1 MFAAVQKRIN
11 GSRSRPFA
19 KNVLIILSMVFM
31 IFFIVLSMKGI
42 VAYADDDEIK
52 DYSWARRAKSFMTY
66 YNQGTVPDSSGKVG
80 GIGLLRNFDGS
91 DFFVIPGNTGVFVA
105 YDDGVEDGISGWITT
120 KISMASY
127 SHGYEQYFSIPT
139 GTIEAGQKGSNFYH
153 GVYVYTRYGRTLAA
167 MGFDTTAGDS
177 NFSMGRALSGA
188 PIIITYMLSVAVPSL
203 FHIVIEVLR
212 ALNPFSLFF
221 STITYDKIG
230 DKGTFTF
237 GSSTGTFTNTNADN
251 NGALSDVADALRSL
265 YTAVQDLSLYALIPL
280 FMAFAIAGF
289 LLFRKNQNGEYAGR
303 KIKMTVIRLAFIV
316 MGMPL
321 LGSVYTSVLENMS
334 QKVSVG
340 GSATSKMVLSTFI
353 DFESWAANL
362 RLAPPDNGKAYI
374 GSIDATKDNPCGVV
388 DENTLSHLREIC
400 ARINVTS
407 GSVSGLVAYSQISS
421 AAESGDASGF
431 DSAKAGKI
439 TDSSAI
445 SSTDILNLLYRYYEN
460 EFYLAGAYEMK
471 AKSDI
476 EANESADSNYAIYAA
491 TNNPTVENGGQQDLH
506 TGGKTDSDHPNGTQQ
521 CYMNGSTIKVVSKDI
536 LRQQG
541 AFSGTY
547 NPFANGGLTADITL
561 HDGVNSEDYDIPTS
575 MHFKNDSSGN
585 GGYDS
590 SKIKSDFNQRAGG
603 SANIGY
609 LPADV
614 PDSYREELLKRQLNK
629 FTGIT
634 VADKGGL
641 SSMSLYNYLN
651 TEFKT
656 KELICY
662 STDSA
667 SNFVRKQHH
676 SVNLIGTGVT
686 SFLYWFNLLCLCGG
700 MAVVGFGYAFAI
712 IVSNIRRSWQIIF
725 NMPLAMMGALQAIAK
740 MIVYTIV
747 MVIEIIGTI
756 FMYTIMED
764 FMYGIA
770 TIVEKPFNIELQGTS
785 SAIVLPTNSI
795 FAGDDVVTSIGDG
808 ITCAGGFSSTVT
820 ISLMLLLSSFLLI
833 WMTVNAFRF
842 RKSFVKSVDEMC
854 AKVVNK
860 FVVGN
865 DAGLPSA
872 AGGGRHNSGAGLAP
886 ALAQGAAQGMMMHNL
901 DKRDGDKNKDAEAN
915 RDAKNGSNASGGSS
929 GSAGKDGAAGSDAE
943 HDVENGVEA
952 GESAETTA
960 TDSSSDS
967 ESNSSEFDND
977 NAAMDAESADDT
989 GHTDSDDKAV
999 AAAMD
1004 GSPTENKNVDVSAD
1018 NDKVVN
1024 AASGDKS
1031 VEATNVD
1038 NSSMQDNTTV
1048 DDRDNNYTSDNAQE
1062 IEHAVEAGDAAVVAG
1077 AEAAATVDAA
1087 VNGVDAGEDANAND
1101 SQANANLADREVESA
1116 TGDHSVRADES
1127 AKAGTNVNAS
1137 NNINAG
1143 NNTSVH
1149 GVGSGDS
1156 NKPFGK
1162 RAQRLQDKYDKKNNK
1177 AEQKAVKKEISAA
1190 EKSARKEENRMIK
1203 ANTAAAQKAN
1213 AAERKA
1219 NKDLTAASMNAA
1231 KNKKAMAQNQLR
1243 EARSAYQAAMD
1254 GHDKNKQAEAKQN
1267 LVKAR
1272 KDFAKA
1278 NQNAK
1283 VASAEHRTASRMAKD
1298 SHIAMS
1304 NMATGAKGMV
1314 ERMDNSTKS
1323 AQMAVKGAGQTAVN
1337 KGKAAANKA
1346 APVVKTAGKV
1356 AGTAAKAAGVT
1367 AAVAVGATALTAA
1380 AVTKTAE
1387 NIYDTTVDDSF

>member
-1 MFAAVQKRIN
+1 MFAAVQRRIN

-19 KNVLIILSMVFM
+19 KNVLIILSMAFM
-31 IFFIVLSMKGI
+31 IFFIVFSVKGI

-52 DYSWARRAKSFMTY
+52 DYSWAKRAQQFMTY
-66 YNQGTVPDSSGKVG
+66 YNQSTVPETDGKIG
-80 GIGLLRNFDGS
+80 GAGLLHNWSGDET
-91 DFFVIPGNTGVFVA
+91 VVPGNTGVFVA
-105 YDDGVEDGISGWITT
+105 YDEGAEDGVSGWITT
-120 KISMASY
+120 KVSMASY
-127 SHGYEQYFSIPT
+127 SHGYEQYFAIPT
-139 GTIEAGQKGSNFYH
+139 DVVNDGDDNYYH
-153 GVYVYTRYGRTLAA
+153 GVYVYARYGRTLAA
-167 MGFDTTAGDS
+167 MGFDTTSGDS
-177 NFSMGRALSGA
+177 NFSMGRTLSGA
-188 PIIITYMLSVAVPSL
+188 PIIIAYMLSVAVPSI

-221 STITYDKIG
+221 SKITYDKIG
-230 DKGTFTF
+230 KNGAFTF
-237 GSSTGTFTNTNADN
+237 GSSASTDTFKNTNTTN
-251 NGALSDVADALRSL
+251 NGALSDVADALRGI

-334 QKVSVG
+334 KKISVG
-340 GSATSKMVLSTFI
+340 GSATSKMVLSTFV
-353 DFESWAANL
+353 DFEAWASNT
-362 RLAPPDNGKAYI
+362 RLAPPDVGNAYI
-374 GSIDATKDNPCGVV
+374 GSIDASKDVPCGVV
-388 DENTLSHLREIC
+388 DEVTLSHLRELC
-400 ARINVTS
+400 ARINVAS
-407 GSVSGLVAYSQISS
+407 GSVSGLVAYSQIQTV
-421 AAESGDASGF
+421 AQSGDI
-431 DSAKAGKI
+431 DNW
-439 TDSSAI
+439 DSSNASIKDSSTI
-445 SSTDILNLLYRYYEN
+445 SSTDILNVLYRYYEN
-460 EFYLAGAYEMK
+460 EFYLAGAYESK

-476 EANESADSNYAIYAA
+476 QENETSASNYAIYAA
-491 TNNPTVENGGQQDLH
+491 TNNASYSEGDGDDDASDLH
-506 TGGKTDSDHPNGTQQ
+506 TGPNGTKK
-521 CYMNGSTIKVVSKDI
+521 CYMNGSPIEVTSKLI
-536 LRQQG
+536 LRDMY
-541 AFSGTY
+541 AFGDGGDNASKGY
-547 NPFANGGLTADITL
+547 NPFANGGLSYSDAAI
-561 HDGVNSEDYDIPTS
+561 YDTKSSDNYSVPKD
-575 MHFKNDSSGN
+575 MHFTN
-585 GGYDS
+585 GLQPS
-590 SKIKSDFNQRAGG
+590 LSAIFETRSVG
-603 SANIGY
+603 SQY
-609 LPADV
+609 FPSDV
-614 PDSYREELLKRQLNK
+614 PDKYREEALVRAASNYSGLSVKD
-629 FTGIT
+629 
-634 VADKGGL
+634 VGGL

-651 TEFKT
+651 TEFKV
-656 KELICY
+656 KEIICY

-700 MAVVGFGYAFAI
+700 MAVIGFGYAFAI

-747 MVIEIIGTI
+747 MIIEIIGTI
-756 FMYTIMED
+756 FMYTIMEE
-764 FMYGIA
+764 FMYGVA
-770 TIVEKPFNIELQGTS
+770 TIVEKPFNVELQNPS
-785 SAIVLPTNSI
+785 SAIIFPTNSI

-820 ISLMLLLSSFLLI
+820 VSLMLLLSSFLLI
-833 WMTVNAFRF
+833 WITINAFRF

-872 AGGGRHNSGAGLAP
+872 AGGGRHNSGPGLAP

-901 DKRDGDKNKDAEAN
+901 DKKDGDKDKDKNKDASEN
-915 RDAKNGSNASGGSS
+915 KDSKSGSS
-929 GSAGKDGAAGSDAE
+929 GSSGKDGAAGSDTE
-943 HDVENGVEA
+943 HDTDNNVEA
-952 GESAETTA
+952 GESAETA
-960 TDSSSDS
+960 STDSDS
-967 ESNSSEFDND
+967 ESENSEFDND

-1031 VEATNVD
+1031 VEATNID
-1038 NSSMQDNTTV
+1038 NSSMQDNTSV

-1062 IEHAVEAGDAAVVAG
+1062 IEHAVEAGDAAAVAG
-1077 AEAAATVDAA
+1077 AEAAATVDSAMH
-1087 VNGVDAGEDANAND
+1087 GVDADGDADNNSGAGD
-1101 SQANANLADREVESA
+1101 SQSNANLADKEVADA
-1116 TGDHSVRADES
+1116 TGDHSVRAD
-1127 AKAGTNVNAS
+1127 ANPKA
-1137 NNINAG
+1137 NAG
-1143 NNTSVH
+1143 GGSTGNANGSSSVH

-1162 RAQRLQDKYDKKNNK
+1162 RAQRLQAKYDRQNNK
-1177 AEQKAVKKEISAA
+1177 AEQKAVKKDVSAA

-1203 ANTAAAQKAN
+1203 ANTAATQKAN

-1231 KNKKAMAQNQLR
+1231 KSKKAMAQNQLR
-1243 EARSAYQAAMD
+1243 EARSAYRAAMD
-1254 GHDKNKQAEAKQN
+1254 GNDKQKQAQAKEN
-1267 LVKAR
+1267 LIKAR
-1272 KDFAKA
+1272 KDFTQA
-1278 NQNAK
+1278 NQSAK
-1283 VASAEHRTASRMAKD
+1283 VASAEHRTAFRMAKD

-1304 NMATGAKGMV
+1304 NMATGAQGMIQ
-1314 ERMDNSTKS
+1314 RMDNSTKS
-1323 AQMAVKGAGQTAVN
+1323 AQMAVKGAGQTVAN

>member
-1 MFAAVQKRIN
+1 
-11 GSRSRPFA
+11 
-19 KNVLIILSMVFM
+19 MV
-31 IFFIVLSMKGI
+31 FFIVLSMRGI
-42 VAYADDDEIK
+42 VAYADDDDIK
-52 DYSWARRAKSFMTY
+52 DYSWAKRAKSFMTY
-66 YNQGTVPDSSGKVG
+66 YNQGTVPGSDGTVG
-80 GIGLLRNFDGS
+80 GVGLLHNFGS
-91 DFFVIPGNTGVFVA
+91 ETTPVTPGNTGVFVA
-105 YDDGVEDGISGWITT
+105 YDESAEDGISGWVTT
-120 KISMASY
+120 KVSMASY
-127 SHGYEQYFSIPT
+127 SHGYEQYFAVPT
-139 GTIEAGQKGSNFYH
+139 SKAEAGSKASDYYH
-153 GVYVYTRYGRTLAA
+153 GVYVYARYGRTLAA
-167 MGFDTTAGDS
+167 MGFDTTSGDS

-188 PIIITYMLSVAVPSL
+188 PIIIAYMLSVAVPSI

-221 STITYDKIG
+221 STITYDKTG
-230 DKGTFTF
+230 DNGAFTF
-237 GSSTGTFTNTNADN
+237 GSAASTGTFTNTNADN
-251 NGALSDVADALRSL
+251 NGALSDVADALRGI

-334 QKVSVG
+334 QKVSAG

-362 RLAPPDNGKAYI
+362 RLAPPNNGNAYI

-421 AAESGDASGF
+421 AAESGDVDGF

-476 EANESADSNYAIYAA
+476 EAQAGSKENYAIYAA
-491 TNNPTVENGGQQDLH
+491 TNNPTAENDSKQDLH
-506 TGGKTDSDHPNGTQQ
+506 TGPDGDGK
-521 CYMNGSTIKVVSKDI
+521 CYMNGSDVEVESKKI
-536 LRQQG
+536 LRDMNVFG
-541 AFSGTY
+541 SSGY
-547 NPFANGGLTADITL
+547 NPFANGGLTIADNFSL
-561 HDGVNSEDYDIPTS
+561 NDSDSSDSFKVVPS
-575 MHFKNDSSGN
+575 MHFKDS
-585 GGYDS
+585 GGA
-590 SKIKSDFNQRAGG
+590 IGDFSQRAGG
-603 SANIGY
+603 TAHIGY
-609 LPADV
+609 FPSDV
-614 PDSYREELLKRQLNK
+614 PESYRENLLKQQLNA

-634 VADKGGL
+634 VKDVGGL

-676 SVNLIGTGVT
+676 SVNLIGTGIT

-747 MVIEIIGTI
+747 MIIEIIGTI
-756 FMYTIMED
+756 FMYTVMED
-764 FMYGIA
+764 FMYGVS
-770 TIVEKPFNIELQGTS
+770 TIVEKPFSVELQNPS

-860 FVVGN
+860 FVIGN

-872 AGGGRHNSGAGLAP
+872 AGGGRHNSGVGLAP

-901 DKRDGDKNKDAEAN
+901 DKRDGDKNKDAEADK
-915 RDAKNGSNASGGSS
+915 DAKNGNNTSGGSS

-943 HDVENGVEA
+943 HGTDNNVEA
-952 GESAETTA
+952 GESAETVS

-967 ESNSSEFDND
+967 ESENSAFDND

-999 AAAMD
+999 AAAMN

-1062 IEHAVEAGDAAVVAG
+1062 IEHAVEAGDAAAVVG
-1077 AEAAATVDAA
+1077 AEAAATVESA
-1087 VNGVDAGEDANAND
+1087 VNGVDAGEDANTSD
-1101 SQANANLADREVESA
+1101 SQANANLADKEVENA
-1116 TGDHSVRADES
+1116 TGDHSVRADENP
-1127 AKAGTNVNAS
+1127 KAGTNVNAS

-1162 RAQRLQDKYDKKNNK
+1162 RAQRLQAKYDRQNNK

-1203 ANTAAAQKAN
+1203 ANTAAIQKAN

-1231 KNKKAMAQNQLR
+1231 KSKKAMAQNQLR

-1254 GHDKNKQAEAKQN
+1254 GHDKQKQAEAKNN

-1272 KDFAKA
+1272 KDFAIA

-1283 VASAEHRTASRMAKD
+1283 IASAEHKTASRMAKD

-1323 AQMAVKGAGQTAVN
+1323 AQMAVKSAGQTAVH
-1337 KGKAAANKA
+1337 KGKTAANKA

-1356 AGTAAKAAGVT
+1356 AGTAAKAAGIT
-1367 AAVAVGATALTAA
+1367 AAVAVGTTALAAA

-1387 NIYDTTVDDSF
+1387 NIYDSTVDDSF

>member
-1 MFAAVQKRIN
+1 
-11 GSRSRPFA
+11 
-19 KNVLIILSMVFM
+19 MV
-31 IFFIVLSMKGI
+31 FFIVLSMKGI

-52 DYSWARRAKSFMTY
+52 DYSWAKRAKSFMTY

-80 GIGLLRNFDGS
+80 GVGLLHNFGSDGS
-91 DFFVIPGNTGVFVA
+91 VTPGNTGVFVA
-105 YDDGVEDGISGWITT
+105 YDESAEDGISGWITT
-120 KISMASY
+120 KVSMASY
-127 SHGYEQYFSIPT
+127 SHGYEQYFAVPT
-139 GTIEAGQKGSNFYH
+139 SKAETGSKASDYYH
-153 GVYVYTRYGRTLAA
+153 GIYVYARYGRTLAA

-188 PIIITYMLSVAVPSL
+188 PIIIAYMLSVAVPSL
-203 FHIVIEVLR
+203 FRIVIEVLR

-221 STITYDKIG
+221 STITYDKVG
-230 DKGTFTF
+230 DKGAFTF

-251 NGALSDVADALRSL
+251 NGALSDVANVLRGL

-334 QKVSVG
+334 QKVSAG

-421 AAESGDASGF
+421 AAESGDADGF

-439 TDSSAI
+439 TDSSSI

-476 EANESADSNYAIYAA
+476 EANADSKANYAIYAA
-491 TNNPTVENGGQQDLH
+491 TNNPTVENDSKQDLH
-506 TGGKTDSDHPNGTQQ
+506 TGEDGDGK
-521 CYMNGSTIKVVSKDI
+521 CYMNGSDVEVTAKDI
-536 LRQQG
+536 LRDTG
-541 AFSGTY
+541 VFGSSY
-547 NPFANGGLTADITL
+547 NPFANGGLT
-561 HDGVNSEDYDIPTS
+561 VNDFSLSDTSDSESYEIDAS
-575 MHFKNDSSGN
+575 MHFTDN
-585 GGYDS
+585 GDTIGDF
-590 SKIKSDFNQRAGG
+590 SKRAGG
-603 SANIGY
+603 TAHIGY
-609 LPADV
+609 LPGDA
-614 PDSYREELLKRQLNK
+614 PESYRENLLKQQLNK

-634 VADKGGL
+634 VKDVGGL

-676 SVNLIGTGVT
+676 SVNLIGTGIT

-747 MVIEIIGTI
+747 MVVEIIGTI
-756 FMYTIMED
+756 FMYTVMED

-915 RDAKNGSNASGGSS
+915 KDAKNGSNASGGSS

-1004 GSPTENKNVDVSAD
+1004 GSPTENKSVDVSAD

-1077 AEAAATVDAA
+1077 AEAAATIDSA
-1087 VNGVDAGEDANAND
+1087 VNGVDAGDDANTND
-1101 SQANANLADREVESA
+1101 SQANANLADREVENA

-1127 AKAGTNVNAS
+1127 TKAGTNVNAN

-1219 NKDLTAASMNAA
+1219 NKDLTSASMNAA
-1231 KNKKAMAQNQLR
+1231 KSKKAMAQNQLR

-1272 KDFAKA
+1272 KDFAMA

-1304 NMATGAKGMV
+1304 NMATGAKGVV
-1314 ERMDNSTKS
+1314 ERMNNSTKS

>member
-11 GSRSRPFA
+11 GSRSRPFT
-19 KNVLIILSMVFM
+19 KNALIILSMVFM

-52 DYSWARRAKSFMTY
+52 DYSWAKRAQQFMTY
-66 YNQGTVPDSSGKVG
+66 YNQSTVPDKDGKVG
-80 GIGLLRNFDGS
+80 GAGLLHNWGTDS
-91 DFFVIPGNTGVFVA
+91 AITPGNAGVFVA
-105 YDDGVEDGISGWITT
+105 YDEGAENGVSGWITT
-120 KISMASY
+120 KVSMASY
-127 SHGYEQYFSIPT
+127 SHGYEQYFAIPT
-139 GTIEAGQKGSNFYH
+139 DIVNEGDDYYYH
-153 GVYVYTRYGRTLAA
+153 GVYVYARYGRTLAA

-188 PIIITYMLSVAVPSL
+188 PIIIAYMLSVAVPSL

-221 STITYDKIG
+221 SVITYDKIG
-230 DKGTFTF
+230 DKGAFTF
-237 GSSTGTFTNTNADN
+237 GSSTGEFKNTNTTD
-251 NGALSDVADALRSL
+251 NGALSEVADALRSI
-265 YTAVQDLSLYALIPL
+265 YSSVYNLSLYALIPL

-289 LLFRKNQNGEYAGR
+289 LLFRKNQNGEYAGK

-316 MGMPL
+316 LGMPI

-334 QKVSVG
+334 KEISVG
-340 GSATSKMVLSTFI
+340 GSATSKMVLSTFV
-353 DFESWAANL
+353 DFEAWASNA
-362 RLAPPDNGKAYI
+362 RLAPPDVGNAYI
-374 GSIDATKDNPCGVV
+374 GSIDASKDVPCGTV
-388 DENTLSHLREIC
+388 DEVTLSHLREIC
-400 ARINVTS
+400 ARINVAS
-407 GSVSGLVAYSQISS
+407 GSVSGLVAYSQIQSVAQSGDIDNWDSSS
-421 AAESGDASGF
+421 ASM
-431 DSAKAGKI
+431 K
-439 TDSSAI
+439 DSSTI
-445 SSTDILNLLYRYYEN
+445 SSTDILNVLYRYYEN
-460 EFYLAGAYEMK
+460 EFYLAGAYESK

-476 EANESADSNYAIYAA
+476 QENETSASNYAIYAA
-491 TNNPTVENGGQQDLH
+491 TNNASYSEGDDDNQGSDLH
-506 TGGKTDSDHPNGTQQ
+506 TGQSGNKI
-521 CYMNGSTIKVVSKDI
+521 CYMNGSPIKVVSKQI
-536 LRQQG
+536 LRSMS
-541 AFSGTY
+541 AFGDSEHASNGY
-547 NPFANGGLTADITL
+547 NPFANGGLSYSNAAIYDT
-561 HDGVNSEDYDIPTS
+561 NSSDNYSVPKD
-575 MHFKNDSSGN
+575 MHFTN
-585 GGYDS
+585 GLQAS
-590 SKIKSDFNQRAGG
+590 LSDIFKTRAVG
-603 SANIGY
+603 SQY
-609 LPADV
+609 LPSDV
-614 PDSYREELLKRQLNK
+614 PDDYREEALMRAAANYSGLSVKD
-629 FTGIT
+629 
-634 VADKGGL
+634 VGGL

-651 TEFKT
+651 TEFKA
-656 KELICY
+656 KEIICY

-700 MAVVGFGYAFAI
+700 MAVIGFGYAFAI

-747 MVIEIIGTI
+747 MIIEIIGTI
-756 FMYTIMED
+756 FMYTIMEN
-764 FMYGIA
+764 FMYGVA
-770 TIVEKPFNIELQGTS
+770 TIVEKPFNISLQGTS

-820 ISLMLLLSSFLLI
+820 VSLMLLLSSFLLI
-833 WMTVNAFRF
+833 WITVNAFRF

-915 RDAKNGSNASGGSS
+915 KDAKNGSNASGGSS

-952 GESAETTA
+952 GESAETTT

-1031 VEATNVD
+1031 VEATNID

-1062 IEHAVEAGDAAVVAG
+1062 IEHAVEAGDAAAVAG
-1077 AEAAATVDAA
+1077 AEAAATVDSA
-1087 VNGVDAGEDANAND
+1087 VNGVDAGDDANTND
-1101 SQANANLADREVESA
+1101 SQANANLADREVENA
-1116 TGDHSVRADES
+1116 TGDHSVRADEG
-1127 AKAGTNVNAS
+1127 AKAGANVNAN

-1219 NKDLTAASMNAA
+1219 NKDLTSASMNAA
-1231 KNKKAMAQNQLR
+1231 KSKKAMAQNQLR

-1254 GHDKNKQAEAKQN
+1254 GHDKNKQAEAKKN

-1272 KDFAKA
+1272 KDFAMA

>member
-1 MFAAVQKRIN
+1 MFAAVQRRIN

-31 IFFIVLSMKGI
+31 IFFIVFSVKGI

-52 DYSWARRAKSFMTY
+52 DYSWAKRAKSFMTY
-66 YNQGTVPDSSGKVG
+66 YNMGTVPKSDGTVG
-80 GIGLLRNFDGS
+80 GVGLLRNFNGNGS
-91 DFFVIPGNTGVFVA
+91 SVIPGNTGVFVA
-105 YDDGVEDGISGWITT
+105 YDESEEDGISGWITT
-120 KISMASY
+120 KVSMASY
-127 SHGYEQYFSIPT
+127 SHGYEQYFAIPT
-139 GTIEAGQKGSNFYH
+139 TKVEKDGSGGQYYH
-153 GVYVYTRYGRTLAA
+153 GVYIYARYGRTLAA
-167 MGFDTTAGDS
+167 MGFDTTSGDS

-203 FHIVIEVLR
+203 FHIVIDVLR

-221 STITYDKIG
+221 SKITYDKVG
-230 DKGTFTF
+230 KNGAFTF
-237 GSSTGTFTNTNADN
+237 GSSASTGTFENTNVDN
-251 NGALSDVADALRSL
+251 NGALSDAADALRGI

-362 RLAPPDNGKAYI
+362 RLAPPDKGKAYI
-374 GSIDATKDNPCGVV
+374 GSIDATKDNPCGTV
-388 DENTLSHLREIC
+388 DEVTLSHLREIC

-421 AAESGDASGF
+421 AAESGDVDGF

-476 EANESADSNYAIYAA
+476 EANESSDSNYAIYAA
-491 TNNPTVENGGQQDLH
+491 TNNPDMEKDSKNDLH
-506 TGGKTDSDHPNGTQQ
+506 TGTEGDGE
-521 CYMNGSTIKVVSKDI
+521 CYMNGSDISVVSKKI
-536 LRQQG
+536 LRDMD

-547 NPFANGGLTADITL
+547 NPFANGGLTVADTFSL
-561 HDGVNSEDYDIPTS
+561 FDTTTSDDFEIPTS
-575 MHFKNDSSGN
+575 MHFKDSG
-585 GGYDS
+585 
-590 SKIKSDFNQRAGG
+590 SDIGDFSQRGG
-603 SANIGY
+603 SNGASVGY
-609 LPADV
+609 LPSDV
-614 PDSYREELLKRQLNK
+614 PQSYRDKLMERQLGK
-629 FTGIT
+629 YTGINVNQT
-634 VADKGGL
+634 GGL

-764 FMYGIA
+764 FMYGVA
-770 TIVEKPFNIELQGTS
+770 TIVEKPFNVELQNPS

-833 WMTVNAFRF
+833 WMTINAFRF

-872 AGGGRHNSGAGLAP
+872 AGGGRHNSGPGLAP

-901 DKRDGDKNKDAEAN
+901 DKKDGDKDKDKNKDASEN
-915 RDAKNGSNASGGSS
+915 KDSKSGSGGSS
-929 GSAGKDGAAGSDAE
+929 GKDGAAGSDTE
-943 HDVENGVEA
+943 HDTDNNVEA
-952 GESAETTA
+952 GESAETA
-960 TDSSSDS
+960 STDSDS
-967 ESNSSEFDND
+967 ESENSEFDND

-1062 IEHAVEAGDAAVVAG
+1062 IEHAVEAGDAAAVAG
-1077 AEAAATVDAA
+1077 AEAAATVDSAMH
-1087 VNGVDAGEDANAND
+1087 GVDADGDADGNSGAGD
-1101 SQANANLADREVESA
+1101 SQSNANLADKEVADA
-1116 TGDHSVRADES
+1116 TGDHSVRAD
-1127 AKAGTNVNAS
+1127 ANPRA
-1137 NNINAG
+1137 NAG
-1143 NNTSVH
+1143 GGSTGNADGSSSVH

-1162 RAQRLQDKYDKKNNK
+1162 RAQRLQAKYDRQNNK
-1177 AEQKAVKKEISAA
+1177 AEQKAVKKDVSAA

-1203 ANTAAAQKAN
+1203 ANTAATQKAN

-1231 KNKKAMAQNQLR
+1231 KSKKAMAQNQLR
-1243 EARSAYQAAMD
+1243 EARSAYRAAMD
-1254 GHDKNKQAEAKQN
+1254 GNDKQKQAQAKEN
-1267 LVKAR
+1267 LIKAR
-1272 KDFAKA
+1272 KDFTQA
-1278 NQNAK
+1278 NQSAK

-1304 NMATGAKGMV
+1304 NMATGAQGMIQ
-1314 ERMDNSTKS
+1314 RMDNSTKS
-1323 AQMAVKGAGQTAVN
+1323 AQMAVKGAGQTVAN
-1337 KGKAAANKA
+1337 KSKAAANKA

-1356 AGTAAKAAGVT
+1356 AGTTAKVAGVT
-1367 AAVAVGATALTAA
+1367 AAVAVGTTALAA
-1380 AVTKTAE
+1380 AAAAKTAE

>member
-1 MFAAVQKRIN
+1 
-11 GSRSRPFA
+11 
-19 KNVLIILSMVFM
+19 MV
-31 IFFIVLSMKGI
+31 FFIVLSMRGI
-42 VAYADDDEIK
+42 VAYADDDDIK
-52 DYSWARRAKSFMTY
+52 DYSWAKRAKSFMTY
-66 YNQGTVPDSSGKVG
+66 YNQGTVPGSDGEVG
-80 GIGLLRNFDGS
+80 GIGLLHNFDSDGS
-91 DFFVIPGNTGVFVA
+91 VTPGNTGVFVA
-105 YDDGVEDGISGWITT
+105 YDESAEDGISGWVTT
-120 KISMASY
+120 KVSMASY
-127 SHGYEQYFSIPT
+127 SHGYEQYFAVPT
-139 GTIEAGQKGSNFYH
+139 SKAEAGSKASDYYH
-153 GVYVYTRYGRTLAA
+153 GVYVYARYGRTLAA
-167 MGFDTTAGDS
+167 MGFDTTSGDS

-188 PIIITYMLSVAVPSL
+188 PIIIAYMLSVAVPSI

-221 STITYDKIG
+221 STITYDKTG
-230 DKGTFTF
+230 DKGAFTF
-237 GSSTGTFTNTNADN
+237 GSAASTGTFTNTNADN
-251 NGALSDVADALRSL
+251 NGALSDVADALRGI

-340 GSATSKMVLSTFI
+340 GSATSKMVLSTFV
-353 DFESWAANL
+353 DFESWASNL
-362 RLAPPDNGKAYI
+362 RLAPPDNGNAYI
-374 GSIDATKDNPCGVV
+374 GSIDATKDSPCGVV

-421 AAESGDASGF
+421 AAESGDVDGF

-439 TDSSAI
+439 TDSSSI

-476 EANESADSNYAIYAA
+476 EAQAGSKENYAIYAA
-491 TNNPTVENGGQQDLH
+491 TNNPTAENDSKQDLH
-506 TGGKTDSDHPNGTQQ
+506 TGPDGDGK
-521 CYMNGSTIKVVSKDI
+521 CYMNGSDVEVESKKI
-536 LRQQG
+536 LRDMSVFG
-541 AFSGTY
+541 SSGY
-547 NPFANGGLTADITL
+547 NPFANGGLTIADDFSL
-561 HDGVNSEDYDIPTS
+561 NDSDSSDSFKVVPS
-575 MHFKNDSSGN
+575 MHFKDSGGAIGN
-585 GGYDS
+585 
-590 SKIKSDFNQRAGG
+590 FNQRAGG
-603 SANIGY
+603 TAHIGY
-609 LPADV
+609 LPSDV
-614 PDSYREELLKRQLNK
+614 PDRYREELLKQQLNA

-634 VADKGGL
+634 VKDVGGL

-676 SVNLIGTGVT
+676 SVNLIGTGIT

-747 MVIEIIGTI
+747 MIVEIIGTI

-764 FMYGIA
+764 FMYGIS
-770 TIVEKPFNIELQGTS
+770 TIVEKPFSVELQNPS
-785 SAIVLPTNSI
+785 SAIILPTNSI

-872 AGGGRHNSGAGLAP
+872 AGGSRHNSGAGLAP

-901 DKRDGDKNKDAEAN
+901 DKKDGDKNKDAEADK
-915 RDAKNGSNASGGSS
+915 DAKNGSTSGGSS

-943 HDVENGVEA
+943 HDTENGVEA

-960 TDSSSDS
+960 TDANSDAES
-967 ESNSSEFDND
+967 ENSELDD

-1062 IEHAVEAGDAAVVAG
+1062 IEHAVEAGDAATVAG
-1077 AEAAATVDAA
+1077 AEAAATVDSAMH
-1087 VNGVDAGEDANAND
+1087 GVDADGDADSNSGAGD
-1101 SQANANLADREVESA
+1101 SQSNANLADKEVADA
-1116 TGDHSVRADES
+1116 TGDHSVRAD
-1127 AKAGTNVNAS
+1127 ANPKA
-1137 NNINAG
+1137 NAG
-1143 NNTSVH
+1143 GGSTGNANGSSSVH

-1162 RAQRLQDKYDKKNNK
+1162 RAQRLQAKYDRQNNK
-1177 AEQKAVKKEISAA
+1177 AEQKAVKKDVSAA

-1203 ANTAAAQKAN
+1203 ANTAATQKAN

-1231 KNKKAMAQNQLR
+1231 KSKKAMAQNQLR
-1243 EARSAYQAAMD
+1243 EARSAYRAAMD
-1254 GHDKNKQAEAKQN
+1254 GNDKQKQAQAKEN
-1267 LVKAR
+1267 LIKAR
-1272 KDFAKA
+1272 KDFTQA
-1278 NQNAK
+1278 NQSAK

-1304 NMATGAKGMV
+1304 NMATGAQGMIQ
-1314 ERMDNSTKS
+1314 RMDNSTKS
-1323 AQMAVKGAGQTAVN
+1323 VQMAVKGAGQTVAN
-1337 KGKAAANKA
+1337 KSKAAANKV

-1356 AGTAAKAAGVT
+1356 AGTTAKAAGVT
-1367 AAVAVGATALTAA
+1367 AAVAVGTTALAA
-1380 AVTKTAE
+1380 AAAAKTAE